1 MALLHMYNQGA
12 VIMGIQF
19 SAPITH
25 FCSGVCWHDLDYH
38 INCVPSERGVCGLL
52 TSKRTR
58 LIMGHREGAKCS
70 ELSRT
75 PWNLLSNPPP
85 TGHQDFGPT
94 SESESGAA
102 GNVGKG
108 VVAWCWDL
116 REDEG
121 GQWIKEVGRC
131 WWSCVAENLMVSQR
145 TSRSERGRDL
155 LEWHG
160 EWGVEQALEANILSS
175 CLRLFF
181 PPFPWIPSL
190 GTFLI
195 SYSLPL

>member
-1 MALLHMYNQGA
+1 MSLA
-12 VIMGIQF
+12 
-19 SAPITH
+19 
-25 FCSGVCWHDLDYH
+25 
-38 INCVPSERGVCGLL
+38 
-52 TSKRTR
+52 K
-58 LIMGHREGAKCS
+58 GHREGAKCS
-70 ELSRT
+70 ELSRA

-108 VVAWCWDL
+108 VVARCWDL
-116 REDEG
+116 WEDEG

-175 CLRLFF
+175 CPGLFF
-181 PPFPWIPSL
+181 SPFPWIPSL

-195 SYSLPL
+195 SYSIPPLIRYSWQKHLYIFKVCIAMIWYYGHIYIFFKSFFF